1 MKTGDPQGSML
12 GPILFSNYINELGKG
27 VEPANVY
34 FYADD
39 TIIHYGS
46 IFKSGNGLQND
57 FNSFQTSLGSLKL
70 DFTQFRL
77 SLNYVMIQTLNGTQI
92 EIVASYKYLGIWL
105 DDKLTYSFHI
115 DSLLKNLRPTLGFY
129 FRLKKVYFIA
139 RKRLV
144 ESTLLSVLDYGD
156 IIYMHMHV

>member
-1 MKTGDPQGSML
+1 MQN
-12 GPILFSNYINELGKG
+12 FF
-27 VEPANVY
+27 VE
-34 FYADD
+34 
-39 TIIHYGS
+39 T
-46 IFKSGNGLQND
+46 
-57 FNSFQTSLGSLKL
+57 
-70 DFTQFRL
+70 
-77 SLNYVMIQTLNGTQI
+77 
-92 EIVASYKYLGIWL
+92 VASYKYLCIWL

-129 FRLKKVYFIA
+129 FRLKTVSFIA